1 MPNFTNNTI
10 DQAYESFMQ
19 QVLVSTGTL
28 RRPRSSRKIW
38 IRALRTS
45 RREAARMIFRNDN
58 HGVTFEKEIKYHKG
72 CSRRFAAPYF
82 Y

>member
-1 MPNFTNNTI
+1 
-10 DQAYESFMQ
+10 
-19 QVLVSTGTL
+19 
-28 RRPRSSRKIW
+28 
-38 IRALRTS
+38 
-45 RREAARMIFRNDN
+45 MIFRNDN